1 MFGYFGKKMRKK
13 VKNSAFFYHL
23 MLLRDKGVFIIYVQG
38 GGQQLANIYCVGIF
52 REQVFTVSR
61 SYRKDCF

>member
-23 MLLRDKGVFIIYVQG
+23 MLLRDEGAFIIYVQ
-38 GGQQLANIYCVGIF
+38 GGQQLANIYWGGIF
-52 REQVFTVSR
+52 REQVFISVI
-61 SYRKDCF
+61 